1 VKRGAG
7 ALVFAV
13 ANKHIGDTVVEE
25 GTIGGAG
32 RIAGNLFIGPGGGLL
47 VDPRAIPEPLTVGGG
62 IVIADAATLTV
73 ASVPEK
79 PGRFVFVRGLAGITG
94 SFASATGLPA
104 GWRIDASLPG
114 ELALVPAP

>member
-1 VKRGAG
+1 
-7 ALVFAV
+7 
-13 ANKHIGDTVVEE
+13 
-25 GTIGGAG
+25 
-32 RIAGNLFIGPGGGLL
+32 
-47 VDPRAIPEPLTVGGG
+47 VGGG

-94 SFASATGLPA
+94 SFSSAKGLPA

-114 ELALVPAP
+114 EIALVPAP